1 MNGAVKTVIQS
12 ASVKRDSREGPS
24 YKPQAASCKQRTC
37 TRTTVRDS
45 LRMQSGQFRII
56 LN

>member
-12 ASVKRDSREGPS
+12 ASVKRVDLEGQS